1 MNSDGTVVS
10 TLSSMKSLL
19 KRYLPSR
26 LWRQMRMLKHQT
38 ARCARMLCE
47 RCGYVVARKSDY
59 YSPLPSE
66 IELRKTYP
74 RWARPSALRGVTY
87 DLEAMKNRL
96 KVLRD
101 AYYDEFLALP
111 PYSSLCEAGYG
122 PGYPHVDAFTLYAMM
137 RQLQPGRYLE
147 IGSGLS
153 TYYCQLARKRNK
165 EQGRDT
171 KMVCIEPYPFP
182 KLSEIEQIDLIRT
195 EVQQVPL
202 ETFESL
208 RSGDI
213 LFIDSSHVIRLDG
226 DVSYLF
232 LEVLPAIAAGT
243 YIHIHDIP
251 FPFNIPYPPDYWTL
265 LQDPQSPHWP
275 TYWNEAML
283 LQAFLAFNPSFELAL
298 SCPMI
303 RYFDEHFLRA
313 TLPIFKPITEEPNT
327 FSSIWLKRIQ

>member
-1 MNSDGTVVS
+1 
-10 TLSSMKSLL
+10 MKSLL
-19 KRYLPSR
+19 KRYLPSQ
-26 LWRQMRMLKHQT
+26 LWRHIRMLKHET

-47 RCGYVVARKSDY
+47 RCGFVIARRSDY

-66 IELRKTYP
+66 SELRKTYS
-74 RWARPSALRGVTY
+74 RWARPSALRGVAY
-87 DLEAMKNRL
+87 DLDAMKSRL
-96 KVLRD
+96 KGLRE
-101 AYYDEFLALP
+101 AYYEEFLALP
-111 PYSSLCEAGYG
+111 PYSSLRESGYG
-122 PGYPHVDAFTLYAMM
+122 PGYTHVDAFTLYAMM

-165 EQGRDT
+165 VQGRDT
-171 KMVCIEPYPFP
+171 TMVCIEPYPFP
-182 KLSEIEQIDLIRT
+182 KLSEIEHIDLIRT
-195 EVQQVPL
+195 EVQDVPL
-202 ETFESL
+202 KTFESL
-208 RSGDI
+208 CSGDI

-232 LEVLPAIAAGT
+232 LEVLPVIAPGV

-265 LQDPQSPHWP
+265 LQNPQSPHWP
-275 TYWNEAML
+275 MYWNEAML
-283 LQAFLAFNPSFELAL
+283 LQAFLAFNPSFEIAL

-303 RYFDEHFLRA
+303 RYLDEDFMRA
-313 TLPIFKPITEEPNT
+313 TLPIYKPVTEEPNT